1 MIEWTYDSR
10 LIDGAQEWFALP
22 CPPLLQGRQRCMG
35 AVFEQGKTENFIRT
49 PDLGVQNANLQA
61 Y

>member
-1 MIEWTYDSR
+1 MCR

>member
-1 MIEWTYDSR
+1 MKHRSG
-10 LIDGAQEWFALP
+10 LLFPALP
-22 CPPLLQGRQRCMG
+22 CQQGRQHCMG
-35 AVFEQGKTENFIRT
+35 AVFERGKTENFIRWT